1 MHPGR
6 PLFREPV
13 SGLTHLAGALFA
25 IVALCILSVQAT
37 LHGSIWHIVSFS
49 VFGTTML
56 LMFASSAVYHL
67 SYGSEQWI
75 AWLKRIDHIAIFLL
89 IAGTYTPVCLVP
101 LHGTTG
107 WWLLGTVWLLALLGV
122 ALKLFWITAPRWLST
137 LVYIAMGW
145 LIMVAAQP
153 AIERIPTGALIWMA
167 CGGGFYTIGA
177 VIYACKWP
185 NPWPDTFGFHEIW
198 HLFVIAGVFCHFWA
212 IAFGLADLPVANIA
226 PAMSAASH
234 PDATG

>member
-167 CGGGFYTIGA
+167 CGGVFYTIGA

-226 PAMSAASH
+226 PVMSAASH